1 MVPRKKVVP
10 GAISEDRL
18 TPGQLSAAVGSV
30 QLTAVV
36 QSPASALTVML
47 AGVPEMVG
55 SWSSTTI
62 TLKVAVVWLPE
73 TSVAV

>member
-1 MVPRKKVVP
+1 MVVPRKKVVP

-36 QSPASALTVML
+36 QSPASALTVMS

-55 SWSSTTI
+55 S
-62 TLKVAVVWLPE
+62 
-73 TSVAV
+73 